1 MTAEKYLVNPYLIGE
16 RILEVKLLVF
26 IYLGLKY
33 LLCFLGMLIHIESI
47 TEFGVYKALSE

>member
-47 TEFGVYKALSE
+47 AEFGVYKALSE